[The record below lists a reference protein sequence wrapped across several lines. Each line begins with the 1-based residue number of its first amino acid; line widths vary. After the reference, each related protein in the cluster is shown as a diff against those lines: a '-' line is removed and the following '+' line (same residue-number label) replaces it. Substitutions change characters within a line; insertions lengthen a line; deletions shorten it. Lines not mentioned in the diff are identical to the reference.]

1 MFPSDIIHTVPEFIW
16 EMSGYVLIGK
26 RSVNVSPVR
35 FFVSA
40 GVEL

>member
-1 MFPSDIIHTVPEFIW
+1 MSKMFPSDIIHAVPEFIW

-35 FFVSA
+35 FLLA
-40 GVEL
+40 RG